1 MSPATQSALNIA
13 RVSIFAGLFLAI
25 VKIAAGYLANSL
37 AVIADGIESA
47 GDVIASIILWL
58 GLRMSAQPP
67 DEDHPYGH
75 GRFEIL
81 AGQAIGAFL
90 IASGAILGWQAVLH
104 LRQPQSTP
112 QAFAIWTVVLS
123 IIVKLALARWKKSAA
138 RQFRSAALEADAA
151 NDWLD
156 VLSGLVAILALGLN
170 LYNPNL
176 FSHADAIGG
185 VVIAILVVVL
195 GFQVLRQS
203 SWELLDTMPSPE
215 MLAEIK
221 TCARAVPGALG
232 IEKCLARKTGFQYHV
247 DLHLEVAPHLTVESA
262 HQISGAVRAAI
273 RKQIPWVAD
282 VLVHIEP
289 APSDNKADG

>member
-13 RVSIFAGLFLAI
+13 RASILAGLFLAI
-25 VKIAAGYLANSL
+25 IKIAAGYLANSL

-58 GLRMSAQPP
+58 GLHMSAQPP

-104 LRQPQSTP
+104 LREPQATPQS
-112 QAFAIWTVVLS
+112 FAIWTVVTS
-123 IIVKLALARWKKSAA
+123 IAIKLGLARWKKSAA
-138 RQFRSAALEADAA
+138 REFRSAALEADAA

-156 VLSGLVAILALGLN
+156 VLSGLVAIAALGLN
-170 LYNPNL
+170 LYDPNL
-176 FSHADAIGG
+176 FSHADATGG
-185 VVIAILVVVL
+185 VIIAVLVVVL

-221 TCARAVPGALG
+221 ACARAVPGALG

-247 DLHLEVAPHLTVESA
+247 DLHLEVASDLTVENA
-262 HQISGAVRAAI
+262 HRISGAVRSAI

-282 VLVHIEP
+282 VLIHIEP
-289 APSDNKADG
+289 APSDNKVDG